1 MELILIVT
9 NDQIIKSLFKI
20 VSVTVKLKLYYS
32 ALVLTIVIS
41 KIFIAEIL
49 IVWKLLKIFTAQR
62 NLKKR
67 KKYKKTID
75 NIFVFLILK
84 KPI

>member
-20 VSVTVKLKLYYS
+20 VSVTGKLKLYYS